1 MSLPI
6 DSPANLNGITLPLIR
21 SRTTGFSRAVLL
33 SLYNP
38 RGDANAQLLGIVKD
52 GNDFQQ
58 FRVRLQKL
66 AAETN
71 GRPVLLLWLFTA

>member
-21 SRTTGFSRAVLL
+21 SRTTGFSRAV
-33 SLYNP
+33 
-38 RGDANAQLLGIVKD
+38 LLGIVKD